1 MAARRCSLLSARQL
15 RPIRDSAPVMRR
27 PGRPRRRGS
36 RVCGA
41 IPAGHCMRRR
51 YGYLPE
57 SGGLLDTAAAT
68 RFPALVPRSNPAV
81 ARVAALGAL
90 AVVAVA
96 AVVILFVRGAA
107 PPSPDEAIDPFV
119 AAWSRGDD
127 RGAAA
132 LTSDPRGRRGGA
144 GRQPPRPRRRPRA
157 GQCAG
162 RGQERRHG
170 ARDGRACAGRA
181 RDRRVV
187 VSHAGRARAPRRALE
202 GRLGAERDPPAPDR
216 RDAAWAP
223 CATPTRGRRSSTARA
238 GRSSP
243 LAAWSAS
250 ASIAPRSRTSTRAP
264 PRWPPPCTSTP
275 PPSRAPPSA
284 PAPSS
289 SWRP

>member
-1 MAARRCSLLSARQL
+1 
-15 RPIRDSAPVMRR
+15 
-27 PGRPRRRGS
+27 
-36 RVCGA
+36 
-41 IPAGHCMRRR
+41 MRRR

-96 AVVILFVRGAA
+96 AVVIIFVRGAA

-132 LTSDPRGRRGGA
+132 LTSDPAAAAAALAASRRGLDGA
-144 GRQPPRPRRRPRA
+144 RVQASAQDVAKSGDS
-157 GQCAG
+157 
-162 RGQERRHG
+162 G
-170 ARDGRACAGRA
+170 ARDGRPALDGA

-202 GRLGAERDPPAPDR
+202 GRLGA
-216 RDAAWAP
+216 DA
-223 CATPTRGRRSSTARA
+223 
-238 GRSSP
+238 
-243 LAAWSAS
+243 
-250 ASIAPRSRTSTRAP
+250 
-264 PRWPPPCTSTP
+264 
-275 PPSRAPPSA
+275 
-284 PAPSS
+284 
-289 SWRP
+289 